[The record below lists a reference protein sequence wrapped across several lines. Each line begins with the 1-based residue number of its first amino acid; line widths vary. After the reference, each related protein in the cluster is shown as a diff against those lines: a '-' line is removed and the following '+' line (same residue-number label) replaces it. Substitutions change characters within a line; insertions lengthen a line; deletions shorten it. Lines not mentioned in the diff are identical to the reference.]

1 MRRLL
6 GSACAAALVLVSA
19 ACDSVDPVAPP
30 ESVLTIS
37 VSPTFIELN
46 GSATVTVLGRKSNGQ
61 PINKGSEVF
70 FSTTLG
76 TITQM
81 AEADENGIANAILR
95 GDGRAGEATVTAT
108 SGAASAAVSE
118 PIQIGAFAAFIT
130 LQVTPSVVLE
140 EGGTLDLLALVRDD
154 RGALLPNAVVNFTS
168 EFGILGSG
176 GSGIV
181 TNAQGEARDTL
192 SVSAADVVAAG
203 TQFTVTAQTGG
214 GPGSGNLVTA
224 TFIVSVARL
233 EPIASF
239 SFTIG
244 GPQNRTVTFN
254 NESSGAEP
262 LTFLWDFG
270 DNTQSSQRN
279 PVHQYNTGGQFTVRL
294 TVTNQFGSDQAVA
307 TFNLQ

>member
-1 MRRLL
+1 
-6 GSACAAALVLVSA
+6 
-19 ACDSVDPVAPP
+19 
-30 ESVLTIS
+30 
-37 VSPTFIELN
+37 
-46 GSATVTVLGRKSNGQ
+46 VTVLGRKANGQ

-76 TITQM
+76 TITQS
-81 AEADENGIANAILR
+81 AEADENGIATAILR

-168 EFGILGSG
+168 EFGTLGSG

-192 SVSAADVVAAG
+192 TVSAADVIAAG
-203 TQFTVTAQTGG
+203 SSFSVTAQTGG
-214 GPGSGNLVTA
+214 SPGSGGLVSA
-224 TFIVSVARL
+224 TFIVAVARL

-239 SFTIG
+239 SFS
-244 GPQNRTVTFN
+244 GPPASRTVLFQ

-262 LTFLWDFG
+262 LRFLWEFG
-270 DNTQSSQRN
+270 DGSTSTQRN
-279 PVHQYNTGGQFTVRL
+279 PTRTYQSGGQFTVRM
-294 TVTNQFGSDQAVA
+294 TASNQFGSDTAIA
-307 TFNLQ
+307 TFTLN